1 MWNRSTKIVP
11 SGLTSS
17 HPADHR
23 TNFSTVFL
31 RKLRRFCS
39 KTDSNLMFFCHLAD
53 LGTVDDNWH
62 YRLAL
67 FHPGLCDGVPA
78 TCFIQS
84 LKVLEIKGDQPCF
97 TWCSLLKGR
106 QCPDPACHKLVKRN
120 CDFSHS
126 QGLKVKKIHCNFS
139 HSLDTEVREA
149 LSIDHLHL
157 HPWSCHRVHHNPL
170 QQNWFRIETVHLCY
184 ITLRSRY
191 SEFWI
196 AMQQCQ
202 LVERTENKQ
211 IESVVESLT
220 MWTAVP
226 MKMQ

>member
-1 MWNRSTKIVP
+1 MTTGIIDWPCFT
-11 SGLTSS
+11 
-17 HPADHR
+17 PA
-23 TNFSTVFL
+23 FVMVFL
-31 RKLRRFCS
+31 QHVSFKASTFWEE
-39 KTDSNLMFFCHLAD
+39 K
-53 LGTVDDNWH
+53 
-62 YRLAL
+62 
-67 FHPGLCDGVPA
+67 
-78 TCFIQS
+78 
-84 LKVLEIKGDQPCF
+84 E

-184 ITLRSRY
+184 VTLRSRY

-196 AMQQCQ
+196 AMQQWQ
-202 LVERTENKQ
+202 LVERRDKQ
-211 IESVVESLT
+211 IESVVEPLT